1 MSRRPTSE
9 SSPASVVI
17 LGADAVLAALPATS
31 VQLAHACR
39 ALGYDMAFPATWG
52 DELVAEGCLR
62 YLAAHEPETAI
73 LSACPHVVD
82 RLTRAG
88 AELVPHMIVL
98 AAPPVAAARY
108 VRAAFAQRKVHVTY
122 VGSCPAADH
131 PSIDARLEP
140 GAFLDAL
147 VERGIV
153 LADLPEF
160 FESVLPPDRR
170 RYLSLPGG
178 VPSAEHLAAHDP
190 RRALVELDGEDFLV
204 DLAQR
209 LLARQHALIDVS
221 LAAGCACA
229 GSPRGA
235 RATLVALE
243 PPRARAPVLDPSIAV
258 DVAQPDTAERM
269 DAGRAEHEQADE
281 PAPPV
286 PNPTPVTRATNPP
299 AVRRA
304 GSAIPRAFAA
314 HRALA
319 KRRERA
325 PVAHA
330 PTTYSTRPRS
340 TSPPPGPVIPLSTD
354 RPSFVPPPFVPAP
367 PPLPGKMRTGPAD
380 HSPVAPTSC

>member
-1 MSRRPTSE
+1 
-9 SSPASVVI
+9 
-17 LGADAVLAALPATS
+17 
-31 VQLAHACR
+31 
-39 ALGYDMAFPATWG
+39 MAFPATWG
-52 DELVAEGCLR
+52 DELVAEGCLK

-73 LSACPHVVD
+73 LAACPHVID

-108 VRAAFAQRKVHVTY
+108 VRAAFAQRKVHITY
-122 VGSCPAADH
+122 VGSCPAAND

-153 LADLPEF
+153 LASLPEF

-178 VPSAEHLAAHDP
+178 VPSAEHLAAGDP
-190 RRALVELDGEDFLV
+190 QRALVELDGEDFLV

-209 LLARQHALIDVS
+209 LLTRQHALIDVS

-243 PPRARAPVLDPSIAV
+243 PPRARAPILDPSLSV
-258 DVAQPDTAERM
+258 DVARPRGAERI
-269 DAGRAEHEQADE
+269 DAGRTEQDQPDD
-281 PAPPV
+281 PAPPM
-286 PNPTPVTRATNPP
+286 PNPKPASRETAAP
-299 AVRRA
+299 AVQRA
-304 GSAIPRAFAA
+304 GAPIPRAFAA

-325 PVAHA
+325 PIEHT
-330 PTTYSTRPRS
+330 PTTYSTRPRPR
-340 TSPPPGPVIPLSTD
+340 PPAGPVIPLSTD
-354 RPSFVPPPFVPAP
+354 RPAFVPPPFVPAP
-367 PPLPGKMRTGPAD
+367 PPLPGKLRTDPAG
-380 HSPVAPTSC
+380 HSPVAPTGC

>member
-1 MSRRPTSE
+1 
-9 SSPASVVI
+9 
-17 LGADAVLAALPATS
+17 
-31 VQLAHACR
+31 
-39 ALGYDMAFPATWG
+39 MAFPATWG
-52 DELVAEGCLR
+52 DELVAEGCLK
-62 YLAAHEPETAI
+62 YLAAREPETAI

-108 VRAAFAQRKVHVTY
+108 LRAAFAQRTVHITY
-122 VGSCPAADH
+122 VGSCPAADD

-140 GAFLDAL
+140 GAFLDTL

-170 RYLSLPGG
+170 RYFSLPGG
-178 VPSAEHLAAHDP
+178 VPSAEHLAADDP

-209 LLARQHALIDVS
+209 LLTRQHALIDVS

-243 PPRARAPVLDPSIAV
+243 PPRAHAPVLDPSIAA
-258 DVAQPDTAERM
+258 DVARPDTAERI
-269 DAGRAEHEQADE
+269 DPARNERAQTDDPAA
-281 PAPPV
+281 PMPNATRASRATAPPSV
-286 PNPTPVTRATNPP
+286 Q
-299 AVRRA
+299 RA
-304 GSAIPRAFAA
+304 GAAIPRAFAA

-319 KRRERA
+319 KRRERV
-325 PVAHA
+325 PVVHA
-330 PTTYSTRPRS
+330 PTTYSTRPRP
-340 TSPPPGPVIPLSTD
+340 TSPAGPVIPLSTE
-354 RPSFVPPPFVPAP
+354 RPFVPPPFVPAP
-367 PPLPGKMRTGPAD
+367 PPLPGKMRADPAA
-380 HSPVAPTSC
+380 HPPVAPTSC

>member
-9 SSPASVVI
+9 AGPVSVVI

-31 VQLAHACR
+31 VQLAHACQ

-52 DELVAEGCLR
+52 DELVAEGCLK

-73 LSACPHVVD
+73 LSACPHVID

-98 AAPPVAAARY
+98 AAPPLAAARY
-108 VRAAFAQRKVHVTY
+108 VRAAYAQRNVHITY
-122 VGSCPAADH
+122 VGSCPAAND

-140 GAFLDAL
+140 GAFLEAL

-170 RYLSLPGG
+170 RYFSLPGG
-178 VPSAEHLAAHDP
+178 VPAAEHLAAGDP
-190 RRALVELDGEDFLV
+190 QRALVELDGEDFLV

-209 LLARQHALIDVS
+209 LLTRQHALIDVS

-243 PPRARAPVLDPSIAV
+243 PPRARAPILDPSLSV
-258 DVAQPDTAERM
+258 DVARPRGAERI
-269 DAGRAEHEQADE
+269 DAGRTEQDQPDD
-281 PAPPV
+281 PAPPM
-286 PNPTPVTRATNPP
+286 PNPKPASRETAAP
-299 AVRRA
+299 AVQRA
-304 GSAIPRAFAA
+304 GTAIPRAFAA

-325 PVAHA
+325 PIEHT
-330 PTTYSTRPRS
+330 PTTYSTRPRPR
-340 TSPPPGPVIPLSTD
+340 PPAGPVIPLSTD
-354 RPSFVPPPFVPAP
+354 RPAFVPPPFVPAP
-367 PPLPGKMRTGPAD
+367 PPLPGKLRTDPAG
-380 HSPVAPTSC
+380 HSPVAPTGC

>member
-1 MSRRPTSE
+1 MSPHAAAE

-62 YLAAHEPETAI
+62 YLAAREPETAI
-73 LSACPHVVD
+73 LSACPYVID

-88 AELVPHMIVL
+88 AELEPHMIVL

-108 VRAAFAQRKVHVTY
+108 LRAAFAQRTLHITY
-122 VGSCPAADH
+122 VGSCPAADDA
-131 PSIDARLEP
+131 SIDARLEP

-147 VERGIV
+147 VERGIGV
-153 LADLPEF
+153 ADLPEF

-170 RYLSLPGG
+170 RHFSLPGG
-178 VPSAEHLAAHDP
+178 VPSAEHLAAGDA

-209 LLARQHALIDVS
+209 LLTRQHALIDVS

-229 GSPRGA
+229 GAPRGA

-243 PPRARAPVLDPSIAV
+243 PPRARAPVLDPTIAV
-258 DVAQPDTAERM
+258 DVARPDSGESATAVP
-269 DAGRAEHEQADE
+269 ATQQQADDL
-281 PAPPV
+281 APPM
-286 PNPTPVTRATNPP
+286 PNQGRVARPAAPP
-299 AVRRA
+299 AVRRT
-304 GSAIPRAFAA
+304 GDAIPRAFAA

-325 PVAHA
+325 PIVHA
-330 PTTYSTRPRS
+330 PTTYSTRPRPA
-340 TSPPPGPVIPLSTD
+340 SPPTAPVIPLSAD
-354 RPSFVPPPFVPAP
+354 RPPFVPPPIIPAP
-367 PPLPGKMRTGPAD
+367 PPLPGKMRTGPAG
-380 HSPVAPTSC
+380 HPPVAPTSC

>member
-1 MSRRPTSE
+1 MSRHPAAEASL
-9 SSPASVVI
+9 ASVVI

-39 ALGYDMAFPATWG
+39 ALGYDMAVPATWG

-62 YLAAHEPETAI
+62 SLAVQKRETAI
-73 LSACPHVVD
+73 LSACPHVID

-88 AELVPHMIVL
+88 AELAPHMIVL

-108 VRAAFAQRKVHVTY
+108 VRAAFAQRPVRITY
-122 VGSCPAADH
+122 VGSCPAAGD

-140 GAFLDAL
+140 AAFLDAL
-147 VERGIV
+147 VQRGIV

-170 RYLSLPGG
+170 RYFSLPGG
-178 VPSAEHLAAHDP
+178 VPSAERLAAEDP

-209 LLARQHALIDVS
+209 LLTRQHALIDVS
-221 LAAGCACA
+221 LAAGCVCA
-229 GSPRGA
+229 GAPRGA

-243 PPRARAPVLDPSIAV
+243 PPRAHAPVLDATIAV
-258 DVAQPDTAERM
+258 EVAPRDDAERI
-269 DAGRAEHEQADE
+269 AGVPTEQAPPDPPA
-281 PAPPV
+281 PAPP
-286 PNPTPVTRATNPP
+286 NPMRGMRATNPP
-299 AVRRA
+299 AVGRA
-304 GSAIPRAFAA
+304 GDAIPRAFAA

-325 PVAHA
+325 PVVHE
-330 PTTYSTRPRS
+330 PTTYSTRPRQR
-340 TSPPPGPVIPLSTD
+340 PPATGPVIPLSTD
-354 RPSFVPPPFVPAP
+354 RPPFVPPPLVPAP
-367 PPLPGKMRTGPAD
+367 PPPLGKLRTAPGG
-380 HSPVAPTSC
+380 HSPVAPTIC

>member
-9 SSPASVVI
+9 AGPASVVI

-31 VQLAHACR
+31 VQLAHACQ

-52 DELVAEGCLR
+52 DELVAEGCLK

-73 LSACPHVVD
+73 LAACPHVID

-108 VRAAFAQRKVHVTY
+108 VRAAFAQRKVHITY
-122 VGSCPAADH
+122 VGSCPAAND

-153 LADLPEF
+153 LASLPEF

-178 VPSAEHLAAHDP
+178 VPSAEHLAADDP
-190 RRALVELDGEDFLV
+190 QRALVELDGEDFLV

-209 LLARQHALIDVS
+209 LLTRQHALIDVS

-243 PPRARAPVLDPSIAV
+243 PPRARAPILDPSLSV
-258 DVAQPDTAERM
+258 DITRAPGGERIDAAPTEQDQPDA
-269 DAGRAEHEQADE
+269 
-281 PAPPV
+281 PAPPM
-286 PNPTPVTRATNPP
+286 PNAKRASSGTAPP
-299 AVRRA
+299 AVERA
-304 GSAIPRAFAA
+304 GAPIPRAFAA

-325 PVAHA
+325 PIEHA
-330 PTTYSTRPRS
+330 PTTYSTRPRPR
-340 TSPPPGPVIPLSTD
+340 PPAGPVIPLSTD
-354 RPSFVPPPFVPAP
+354 RPAFVPPPFVPAP
-367 PPLPGKMRTGPAD
+367 PPLPGKLRTDPAG
-380 HSPVAPTSC
+380 HSPVAPTGC

>member
-9 SSPASVVI
+9 ASPASVVV

-31 VQLAHACR
+31 VQLAHACQ

-52 DELVAEGCLR
+52 DELVAEGCLK
-62 YLAAHEPETAI
+62 YLAAHEPDTAI
-73 LSACPHVVD
+73 LSACPHVID

-108 VRAAFAQRKVHVTY
+108 LRAAFAQRKVHITY
-122 VGSCPAADH
+122 VGSCPAADDS
-131 PSIDARLEP
+131 SIDARLEP
-140 GAFLDAL
+140 GAFLDTLA
-147 VERGIV
+147 ERGIV

-170 RYLSLPGG
+170 RYFSLPGG
-178 VPSAEHLAAHDP
+178 APSAEHLAADDP

-209 LLARQHALIDVS
+209 LLTRQHALIDVS
-221 LAAGCACA
+221 LASGCACA

-243 PPRARAPVLDPSIAV
+243 PPRARAPILDPSVAV
-258 DVAQPDTAERM
+258 DVARTDRAERTGAGRTEPEQPD
-269 DAGRAEHEQADE
+269 D
-281 PAPPV
+281 PAPPTPNARRV
-286 PNPTPVTRATNPP
+286 PRATAQPS
-299 AVRRA
+299 VQRA
-304 GSAIPRAFAA
+304 GAAIPRAFAA

-325 PVAHA
+325 PIVHA
-330 PTTYSTRPRS
+330 PTTYSTRPR
-340 TSPPPGPVIPLSTD
+340 PKPAVGPVIPLSTD
-354 RPSFVPPPFVPAP
+354 RPAFVPPPFVPP
-367 PPLPGKMRTGPAD
+367 PPPPPGKLRAD
-380 HSPVAPTSC
+380 PPGQSPVAPTIC

>member
-1 MSRRPTSE
+1 
-9 SSPASVVI
+9 
-17 LGADAVLAALPATS
+17 
-31 VQLAHACR
+31 
-39 ALGYDMAFPATWG
+39 MAFPATWG
-52 DELVAEGCLR
+52 DELVAEGCLK

-73 LSACPHVVD
+73 LAACPHVID

-108 VRAAFAQRKVHVTY
+108 VRAAFAQRKVHITY
-122 VGSCPAADH
+122 VGSCPAAND

-153 LADLPEF
+153 LASLPEF

-178 VPSAEHLAAHDP
+178 VPSAEHLAAGDP
-190 RRALVELDGEDFLV
+190 QRALVELDGEDFLV

-209 LLARQHALIDVS
+209 LLTRQHALIDVS

-243 PPRARAPVLDPSIAV
+243 PPRARAPILDPSLSV
-258 DVAQPDTAERM
+258 DVTRAPGGERIDAAPTEQDQPDA
-269 DAGRAEHEQADE
+269 
-281 PAPPV
+281 PAPPT
-286 PNPTPVTRATNPP
+286 PNAKRASSGTAPP
-299 AVRRA
+299 AVERA
-304 GSAIPRAFAA
+304 GSPIPRAFAA

-325 PVAHA
+325 PIEHA
-330 PTTYSTRPRS
+330 PTTYSTRPR
-340 TSPPPGPVIPLSTD
+340 PRPAAGPVIPLSTD
-354 RPSFVPPPFVPAP
+354 RPAFVPPPFVPAP
-367 PPLPGKMRTGPAD
+367 PPLPGKLRTDPAG
-380 HSPVAPTSC
+380 HSPVAPTGC

>member
-9 SSPASVVI
+9 AGRVSVVI

-31 VQLAHACR
+31 VQLAHACQ

-52 DELVAEGCLR
+52 DELVAEGCLK

-73 LSACPHVVD
+73 LSACPHVID

-108 VRAAFAQRKVHVTY
+108 VRAAYAQRNVHITY
-122 VGSCPAADH
+122 VGSCPAAND

-140 GAFLDAL
+140 GAFLEAL

-170 RYLSLPGG
+170 RYFSLPGG
-178 VPSAEHLAAHDP
+178 VPSAEHLAAGDP
-190 RRALVELDGEDFLV
+190 QRALVELDGEDFLV

-209 LLARQHALIDVS
+209 LLTRQHALIDVS

-243 PPRARAPVLDPSIAV
+243 PPRARAPILDPSLSV
-258 DVAQPDTAERM
+258 DVARPRGAERI
-269 DAGRAEHEQADE
+269 DAGRTEQEQRDD
-281 PAPPV
+281 PAPPM
-286 PNPTPVTRATNPP
+286 PNPKPASRETAP
-299 AVRRA
+299 AVQRA
-304 GSAIPRAFAA
+304 GAPIPRAFAA

-325 PVAHA
+325 PIEHP
-330 PTTYSTRPRS
+330 PTSYSTRPRPR
-340 TSPPPGPVIPLSTD
+340 PPAGPVIPLSTD
-354 RPSFVPPPFVPAP
+354 RPAFVPPPFVPAP
-367 PPLPGKMRTGPAD
+367 PPLPGKLRTDPAG
-380 HSPVAPTSC
+380 HSPVAPTGC

>member
-1 MSRRPTSE
+1 MSPRAAPE
-9 SSPASVVI
+9 ASPASVVV

-31 VQLAHACR
+31 VQLAHACK

-52 DELVAEGCLR
+52 DELVAEGCLKH
-62 YLAAHEPETAI
+62 LAAHEPETAI
-73 LSACPHVVD
+73 LAACPHVVD

-88 AELVPHMIVL
+88 AELVPHMIVT

-108 VRAAFAQRKVHVTY
+108 LRAAFAQRKVHITY
-122 VGSCPAADH
+122 VGSCPAADD

-140 GAFLDAL
+140 GAFLHAL

-170 RYLSLPGG
+170 RYFSLPGG
-178 VPSAEHLAAHDP
+178 VPSAERLAADDP

-209 LLARQHALIDVS
+209 LLTRQHALIDVS

-243 PPRARAPVLDPSIAV
+243 PPRAHAPVLDPSIAV
-258 DVAQPDTAERM
+258 DVAQPATAERI
-269 DAGRAEHEQADE
+269 DAAPAEHDPPPD
-281 PAPPV
+281 PAPV
-286 PNPTPVTRATNPP
+286 LPNATRTSRATAPP
-299 AVRRA
+299 SLKRSGA
-304 GSAIPRAFAA
+304 AIPRAFAA

-325 PVAHA
+325 PIAHE
-330 PTTYSTRPRS
+330 PTTYSTRPRTKLS
-340 TSPPPGPVIPLSTD
+340 AGPVIPLSTD
-354 RPSFVPPPFVPAP
+354 RPAFVPPPFAAAP
-367 PPLPGKMRTGPAD
+367 PPLPGKMRGDPATR
-380 HSPVAPTSC
+380 SSVAPTIC

>member
-1 MSRRPTSE
+1 MSRRQASE
-9 SSPASVVI
+9 ASPASVVI

-62 YLAAHEPETAI
+62 FLAAHELDAAI
-73 LSACPHVVD
+73 LSSCPHVVD

-88 AELVPHMIVL
+88 SELLPHMIAL

-108 VRAAFAQRKVHVTY
+108 LRAALAHRDLRITY
-122 VGSCPAADH
+122 VGACPAADD

-140 GAFLDAL
+140 SGFLDAL

-160 FESVLPPDRR
+160 FDAVLPPDRR
-170 RYLSLPGG
+170 RYWSLPGG
-178 VPSAEHLAAHDP
+178 APSADRLAAQDP
-190 RRALVELDGEDFLV
+190 RRALVELDGEEFLV

-209 LLARQHALIDVS
+209 LLTRQHALIDVS

-229 GSPRGA
+229 GSVRGA
-235 RATLVALE
+235 RATLIALE
-243 PPRARAPVLDPSIAV
+243 PPRAAGPVLDPGITV
-258 DVAQPDTAERM
+258 DLGRPDTSPQVTE
-269 DAGRAEHEQADE
+269 AGRAEVE
-281 PAPPV
+281 PLEHSAMPNAARAATVTAPPAI
-286 PNPTPVTRATNPP
+286 RD
-299 AVRRA
+299 A
-304 GSAIPRAFAA
+304 GARAIPRAFAA

-325 PVAHA
+325 PLVYP
-330 PTTYSTRPRS
+330 PTTYSTRPRPR
-340 TSPPPGPVIPLSTD
+340 TPTGPVIPLSTD
-354 RPSFVPPPFVPAP
+354 RPVFAPPPLVPAP
-367 PPLPGKMRTGPAD
+367 PPLPGKMRTAPPD
-380 HSPVAPTSC
+380 HSPASPTVC